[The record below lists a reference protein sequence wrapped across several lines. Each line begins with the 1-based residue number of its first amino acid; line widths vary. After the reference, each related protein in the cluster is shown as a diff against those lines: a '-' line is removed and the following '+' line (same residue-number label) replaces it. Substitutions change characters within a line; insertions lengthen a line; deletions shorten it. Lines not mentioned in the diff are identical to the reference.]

1 LIVAVATFGGLAAR
15 AGIAQNPELPE
26 APGKAQT
33 LTACTQCHGVDVLLA
48 QRRTHDEWLEVVSRM
63 VGNGASLTDQEYE
76 AVVSYLSKNLARAE
90 GPAAPVTH

>member
-1 LIVAVATFGGLAAR
+1 MLVAVATIGGLTAR
-15 AGIAQNPELPE
+15 AGVAQNPELPE

-48 QRRTHDEWLEVVSRM
+48 QKRTHDEWLEVVSRM

-76 AVVSYLSKNLARAE
+76 TVVSYLSKNLARSE
-90 GPAAPVTH
+90 GAPAPVAH